1 VHITI
6 LANSDK
12 FKIFEFIIFRTNKM
26 KKFVLT
32 HVCQAGAA
40 EISVVAFSSNTY
52 FGVGSL
58 RSDYQKGK
66 KTRNTSLLTQ
76 LFK

>member
-1 VHITI
+1 
-6 LANSDK
+6 
-12 FKIFEFIIFRTNKM
+12 M